1 MISALTSLDP
11 STIFFWLLSTALLV
25 SAAGVAFLPNIVYST
40 FSLLG
45 TLSAVAGLYL
55 WLGADLLGAA
65 QLLIY
70 VGGVLVLLLFAV
82 LLTQR
87 IANVRVSNLSAAIQ
101 VGVPAC
107 VAVTALV
114 VKVVWLAPWPK
125 PPADALAYAPTAA
138 RLGDALL
145 REYLLP
151 FELVS
156 FVLLVTLV
164 GTMVVARRAI
174 TAHPGTEP

>member
-1 MISALTSLDP
+1 MSAVLADP
-11 STIFFWLLSTALLV
+11 SAVFFWLLSAALLV
-25 SAAGVAFLPNIVYST
+25 SASGVAFLPSIVYSG

-45 TLSAVAGLYL
+45 TLSAAAGLYL
-55 WLGADLLGAA
+55 WLGADLLGVA

-82 LLTQR
+82 LLTSR
-87 IANVRVSNLSAAIQ
+87 IADVRVSNLSVAIQ

-107 VAVTALV
+107 VAVVALV
-114 VKVVWLAPWPK
+114 VKIVWLAPWPAA
-125 PPADALAYAPTAA
+125 PADAQAYAPTAA

-151 FELVS
+151 FELIS
-156 FVLLVTLV
+156 FVLLVALV
-164 GTMVVARRAI
+164 GTMVVARRALARPEA
-174 TAHPGTEP
+174 TS